1 MAVNQARCQYDTRN
15 EMRAVERMAGAAS
28 SFLGAGT
35 ILFAIFAPI
44 LVRGQSAV
52 VHSPQA
58 CIGRWQ
64 ENLSAPAHFSVV
76 QVGGP
81 NPWALMA
88 VVLVMFLPA
97 LAAWRHVS
105 TGRKGW
111 LALLW
116 AVGLLYALPG
126 ATPGCN
132 MVAFGPASIFA
143 IVAAVIGTAVV
154 VVDRKAPPQ
163 FNAPHSAA

>member
-1 MAVNQARCQYDTRN
+1 MSPAKY
-15 EMRAVERMAGAAS
+15 MRTVERIAGAAS

-35 ILFAIFAPI
+35 ILFAISAPV
-44 LVRGQSAV
+44 LVPGQASA

-64 ENLSAPAHFSVV
+64 ENLSAPAHFSVLH
-76 QVGGP
+76 VGAP
-81 NPWALMA
+81 NQWELVPLL
-88 VVLVMFLPA
+88 LVMLVPA

-105 TGRKGW
+105 TERKRW

-116 AVGLLYALPG
+116 VAGLLYAVPG

-132 MVAFGPASIFA
+132 MVAFGPASVLA
-143 IVAAVIGTAVV
+143 IAGAVLGTAVA
-154 VVDRKAPPQ
+154 VVDRR
-163 FNAPHSAA
+163 APHHLDAPLSAT

>member
-1 MAVNQARCQYDTRN
+1 
-15 EMRAVERMAGAAS
+15 MRRVERIAGAAS

-35 ILFAIFAPI
+35 TLFAIFAPV
-44 LVRGQSAV
+44 LVSGQSAV
-52 VHSPQA
+52 VYSPQA

-64 ENLSAPAHFSVV
+64 ENLSAPAHFSVL
-76 QVGGP
+76 QVGAP
-81 NPWALMA
+81 NQWELVPL
-88 VVLVMFLPA
+88 VLVMLIPA

-116 AVGLLYALPG
+116 VAGLLYALPG

-132 MVAFGPASIFA
+132 MVAFGPASMLA
-143 IVAAVIGTAVV
+143 IAAAVLGTAVA
-154 VVDRKAPPQ
+154 VVDRRAPHQ
-163 FNAPHSAA
+163 LDAPHSAT

>member
-1 MAVNQARCQYDTRN
+1 
-15 EMRAVERMAGAAS
+15 MRAVERIAGAAS

-44 LVRGQSAV
+44 WVPGQSVV

-64 ENLSAPAHFSVV
+64 QNLSASAHFSVLH
-76 QVGGP
+76 GGAP
-81 NPWALMA
+81 NQWELVPL
-88 VVLVMFLPA
+88 VLVMLLPA

-116 AVGLLYALPG
+116 ATGLLYALPG

-132 MVAFGPASIFA
+132 MVTFGPASMLA
-143 IVAAVIGTAVV
+143 IAAAVLGTAVV
-154 VVDRKAPPQ
+154 VVDR
-163 FNAPHSAA
+163 NAPHQLDTPRSAI